1 MGATEFPLGAS
12 LLVLVPEIGLAL
24 LAVIVLGL
32 DVGIPG
38 ILRPLS
44 ESRKQLTAV
53 VCGVWLG
60 LLAALTLLLSPEVVR
75 EIIKQLQPGVS
86 EQALAQMQFWGGM
99 IRYDVLTQIFK
110 FIVLGAAAIT
120 CLMSYGVAGIGRK
133 PEFYLVLV
141 VSALGMTLM
150 SGAAD
155 LIMAFLALETTSI
168 PLYILAGFKRND
180 GRSAES
186 GMKYFLFGSF
196 ASAIMLY
203 GMSLLYGFTGRTNLY
218 DLAGFM
224 GGDAFANNPVPVLV
238 AMVLVVVGFGFKI
251 SAAPFHFWTPDV
263 YEGAPTPVTA
273 FLSVASKAASFAL
286 LLRFFLAVFPSTL
299 VIGNQDM
306 QTFWIQLMA
315 ASAVISMT
323 LGNVVAL
330 AQKNIKRLLA
340 YSSISHAGYTL
351 IGVAALQSVTLEGQ
365 TQAVASVAFYM
376 FMYMFTNL
384 LAFAVVIIFS
394 EATGSE
400 TIADLAGLSRRSPWL
415 ALTMTLALLSLAG
428 IPPTAGFVGKFFL
441 FNAAVQADLTWLAIV
456 GVLNAIVALYYS
468 LVVIKVM
475 YVDRS
480 EDESK
485 AIPISRPYVW
495 VLAITAIALILLG
508 TVAVQPVFEWAVRS
522 ASSLFAS

>member
-1 MGATEFPLGAS
+1 MGATEYTLGQN
-12 LLVLVPEIGLAL
+12 LLVILPEIGLAL

-38 ILRPLS
+38 IMRPLS
-44 ESRKQLTAV
+44 EGRKQLTAV
-53 VCGVWLG
+53 VCGVVLA
-60 LLAALTLLLSPEVVR
+60 LLAALTLLLA
-75 EIIKQLQPGVS
+75 PGT
-86 EQALAQMQFWGGM
+86 ETIPQGFYWGGM
-99 IRYDVLTQIFK
+99 IRYDVLAQLFK
-110 FIVLGAAAIT
+110 VIVLAAASIT
-120 CLMSYGVAGIGRK
+120 SLMSYGVKGIGRK

-150 SGAAD
+150 AGAAD

-168 PLYILAGFKRND
+168 PLYILAGFKRED
-180 GRSAES
+180 TRSSES

-203 GMSLLYGFTGRTNLY
+203 GLSLLYGFTGHTNLY
-218 DLAGFM
+218 DLAGYL
-224 GGDAFANNPVPVLV
+224 GGGMFANNPVPVLA

-251 SAAPFHFWTPDV
+251 SAVPFHFWTPDV

-286 LLRFFLAVFPSTL
+286 LIRFFLAVFPNTL
-299 VIGNQDM
+299 VIGGQDI
-306 QTFWIQLMA
+306 QTFWVQLLA

-323 LGNVVAL
+323 IGNVVAL

-340 YSSISHAGYTL
+340 YSSIAHAGYTL
-351 IGVAALQSVTLEGQ
+351 IGVAALQSTTLNGQ

-384 LAFAVVIIFS
+384 LAFAVVVVFS

-415 ALTMTLALLSLAG
+415 ALLMTIALLSLAG

-441 FNAAVQADLTWLAIV
+441 FNSAVGSGLTWLAIV
-456 GVLNAIVALYYS
+456 GVLNSIVALYYY

-475 YVDRS
+475 YVNRS
-480 EDESK
+480 EDENK
-485 AIPISRPYVW
+485 PIPVSRPYVW
-495 VLAITAIALILLG
+495 VLAITAIALLLLG
-508 TVAVQPVFEWAVRS
+508 TIAVQPVFEWAMRS
-522 ASSLFAS
+522 AGSLFAS